1 MTDTIPRASIDQI
14 LQGLRFVAT
23 YDGTTTFDAVRT
35 HLLAASNRKAP
46 NTTTAMWTV
55 ARDVLTELAKLGLA
69 SIGVL
74 PRKLSDVNRLRDT
87 PCKISERGAELA
99 RLHAEKVGRAYD
111 TLLIL
116 WLQEH
121 PYFRRMVQR
130 LLESPLYVPDI
141 TNIGQLGLESVKG
154 TAVPAISDILVTNCT
169 TRLKA
174 QGWGDEKLST
184 LRSGIRRRAEDLG
197 AELGAADV
205 DAKRLIDLVQD
216 GIVLPA
222 FLEAEA
228 LPFDPVTFQQI
239 MKCGQEF
246 LCMAWTASLPSFA
259 GRVVFP
265 TCQYD
270 VPINSDPNARVTNV
284 VHHGASYAEAQFT
297 DAIRRAYIAVAG
309 PSSGYVSAYAIRA
322 MVCIDLRVPLVV
334 FARCFEALIAAGP
347 RDGLSVYTEL
357 PFEPPPQGENYVEV
371 NRSRIGGLKLTYKIG
386 A

>member
-1 MTDTIPRASIDQI
+1 MTDSIPRASIDQI
-14 LQGLRFVAT
+14 LQGLRFVAVQ
-23 YDGTTTFDAVRT
+23 DGTTTFDAVRT

-87 PCKISERGAELA
+87 PCKISEQGVELA

-130 LLESPLYVPDI
+130 LLESPLYVPDV
-141 TNIGQLGLESVKG
+141 TNIGQLGLEAVKG
-154 TAVPAISDILVTNCT
+154 TAVPAISEILVTNCI
-169 TRLKA
+169 TRLKTV
-174 QGWGDEKLST
+174 GWGDDKLSI
-184 LRSGIRRRAEDLG
+184 LRSAIQLRIKNLE

-239 MKCGQEF
+239 LKCGQEF

-265 TCQYD
+265 TCEYD
-270 VPINSDPNARVTNV
+270 VPLHTEPNARVAKI
-284 VHHGASYAEAQFT
+284 VHHGASYAEPRFT
-297 DAIRRAYIAVAG
+297 DAIRSAYIAVAG
-309 PSSGYVSAYAIRA
+309 PASGYVSAYAVRA
-322 MVCIDLRVPLVV
+322 MVCIDLRVPLIV
-334 FARCFEALIAAGP
+334 FARCFESLIAAGP
-347 RDGLSVYTEL
+347 RAGMSVYTEL
-357 PFEPPPQGENYVEV
+357 PFEPPPQGETYVEV